1 MPVSWPDFRLG
12 DARVELSDV
21 GKAYPVVAT
30 SAAMELLKLTQR
42 IREEFQETPGLRL
55 SIDEGARFW
64 GLDETVCELV
74 LSELAADGF
83 LARGRDHR
91 FRQAS
96 IQ

>member
-1 MPVSWPDFRLG
+1 M
-12 DARVELSDV
+12 E
-21 GKAYPVVAT
+21 KADYVVVT
-30 SAAMELLKLTQR
+30 SAAIELLKLTQR